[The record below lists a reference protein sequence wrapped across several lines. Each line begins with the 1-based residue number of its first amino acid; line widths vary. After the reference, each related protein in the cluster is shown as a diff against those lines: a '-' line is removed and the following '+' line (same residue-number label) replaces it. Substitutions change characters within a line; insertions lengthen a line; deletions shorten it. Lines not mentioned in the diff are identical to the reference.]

1 MLVLLFI
8 LVNFTQTGLNIK
20 LENGNYV
27 WVCTQADICCI
38 DQELHNI
45 SNSEMAFLLFDKC
58 LVNFIR
64 ITAKHM

>member
-8 LVNFTQTGLNIK
+8 LMNFTQTGLNVK

-27 WVCTQADICCI
+27 WVYTQADICCI
-38 DQELHNI
+38 DVELHNI

-64 ITAKHM
+64 IAAKHI